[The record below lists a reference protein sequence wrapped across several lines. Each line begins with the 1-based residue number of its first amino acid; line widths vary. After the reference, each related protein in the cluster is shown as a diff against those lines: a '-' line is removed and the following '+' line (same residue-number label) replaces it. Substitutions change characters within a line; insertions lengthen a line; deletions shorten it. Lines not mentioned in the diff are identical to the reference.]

1 MFYGKGDIFTATKGT
16 VNWLT
21 IDGVKMPTPSKYA
34 YVEADFDSSDSKR
47 SETGE
52 LIRDVIRTNVHSPEF
67 SWNAITTAQ
76 LRQLLQAVNK
86 STRHDITIFDPN
98 ETNFQKTFVGYAQA
112 TRKVEALLPRENPN
126 DTLWKLSMTFIE
138 Y

>member
-1 MFYGKGDIFTATKGT
+1 

-21 IDGVKMPTPSKYA
+21 IDGVKMPTPSKYT

-47 SETGE
+47 SETGY
-52 LIRDVIRTNVHSPEF
+52 LVRDVIRTNVHSPEF
-67 SWNAITTAQ
+67 SWNALTTVQ

-86 STRHDITIFDPN
+86 STRHNITIFDPN
-98 ETNFQKTFVGYAQA
+98 ETAYQKTFIGYAQA
-112 TRKVEALLPRENPN
+112 TRKVETLLPSENPK

>member
-21 IDGVKMPTPSKYA
+21 IDGVKMPTPSKYT

-47 SETGE
+47 SETGV

-67 SWNAITTAQ
+67 SWNALTTVQ
-76 LRQLLQAVNK
+76 LCQLLQAVNQ
-86 STRHDITIFDPN
+86 SDTHNITIFDPN
-98 ETNFQKTFVGYAQA
+98 ETDLQKTFIGYVQA
-112 TRKVEALLPRENPN
+112 TRKTEAILPRENPN
-126 DTLWKLSMTFIE
+126 NTLWKLSMTFIE